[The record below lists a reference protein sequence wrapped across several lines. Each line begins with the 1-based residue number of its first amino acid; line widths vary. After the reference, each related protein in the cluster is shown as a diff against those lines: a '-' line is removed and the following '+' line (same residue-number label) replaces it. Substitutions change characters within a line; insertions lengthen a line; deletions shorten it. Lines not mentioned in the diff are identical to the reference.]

1 MHKKRA
7 KGSNRQKDDNKNGR
21 MEEKIVEIKIKKRE
35 KKVPKIER
43 IQYNDS
49 MALGKARRTRD
60 RKSPGSRNQE
70 PGRRSAERKDSV
82 RPKREKGDYEKCLNG
97 NCLSERCHSY

>member
-60 RKSPGSRNQE
+60 RKSPGTRNQE
-70 PGRRSAERKDSV
+70 PGTRKKKC
-82 RPKREKGDYEKCLNG
+82 RAKRKKEKGGL
-97 NCLSERCHSY
+97 

>member
-1 MHKKRA
+1 M
-7 KGSNRQKDDNKNGR
+7 
-21 MEEKIVEIKIKKRE
+21 EIKIKKSE

-49 MALGKARRTRD
+49 MALGKASRRKD
-60 RKSPGSRNQE
+60 RKSPGGASNKKKCKEENRD
-70 PGRRSAERKDSV
+70 A
-82 RPKREKGDYEKCLNG
+82 RPKLKKGDYEKCLNG

>member
-70 PGRRSAERKDSV
+70 PGTRKKKCRAKSLCT
-82 RPKREKGDYEKCLNG
+82 PKKEKGGL
-97 NCLSERCHSY
+97 

>member
-7 KGSNRQKDDNKNGR
+7 NGSNRQKDDNKNGR

-35 KKVPKIER
+35 KKVTKIER

-49 MALGKARRTRD
+49 MAL
-60 RKSPGSRNQE
+60 
-70 PGRRSAERKDSV
+70 
-82 RPKREKGDYEKCLNG
+82 
-97 NCLSERCHSY
+97 

>member
-1 MHKKRA
+1 MHKKGA

-49 MALGKARRTRD
+49 MAL
-60 RKSPGSRNQE
+60 
-70 PGRRSAERKDSV
+70 
-82 RPKREKGDYEKCLNG
+82 
-97 NCLSERCHSY
+97 

>member
-43 IQYNDS
+43 RLYG
-49 MALGKARRTRD
+49 AGKGKKNPRQKKPR
-60 RKSPGSRNQE
+60 Q
-70 PGRRSAERKDSV
+70 
-82 RPKREKGDYEKCLNG
+82 
-97 NCLSERCHSY
+97 